1 MPLRFE
7 DHRDH
12 LKSLRR
18 VALQSADA
26 GAAVER
32 SLRLRGQTLY
42 VGRERLRIARSTR
55 LYLVALGKAAPAM
68 ADAARCIL
76 GANLTAGI
84 VTTLPPHTG
93 PSLPPGLQSDE
104 RIQLVSTGHPLPD
117 QGSLAAGQAAAHLLR
132 AARPGDLLLA
142 LVSGGGSAMFELLS
156 PGIGLEDLRRLND
169 LLLKSGAPIEALN
182 VVRRALS
189 LVKAGGLARLA
200 APARTVGLI
209 LSDVVGDRLSAIASG
224 PTVLRRADRSAAR
237 RVLEAYSLW
246 ERAPGAVRRVL
257 DAQDCQ
263 PGEARTFA
271 PRPINLLVGSNRRVV
286 EAVAREAEAMGFTVR
301 IITRRMRG
309 EAREVGV
316 GLARRLLRAPRPSC
330 LVMGGETTVTVRDG
344 GHGGRNQELALA
356 AALALEGTP
365 GLAVMTLATDGIDG
379 PTDAAGAVVTGE
391 TPSLARALGPAPEDA
406 LARHD
411 SHPLLDACGA
421 LLRTGPT
428 GTNLGDLV
436 VGLAYPPGT

>member
-7 DHRDH
+7 DHWDH
-12 LKSLRR
+12 LERLRR
-18 VALQSADA
+18 AALQAADA

-42 VGRERLRIARSTR
+42 VGRERLRIAPSTR
-55 LYLVALGKAAPAM
+55 LYLVAIGKAAPAM
-68 ADAARCIL
+68 ADAACRIL
-76 GANLTAGI
+76 STNLTAGI

-93 PSLPPGLQSDE
+93 PSLPPGLQNDE

-117 QGSLAAGQAAAHLLR
+117 HGSLAAGQAAAHLLR

-156 PGIGLEDLRRLND
+156 SGIGLHELRRLND

-182 VVRRALS
+182 DVRRALS

-209 LSDVVGDRLSAIASG
+209 LSDVVGNRLSAIASG
-224 PTVLRRADRSAAR
+224 PTVLRRADRAAAR
-237 RVLEAYSLW
+237 RVLEACSLW
-246 ERAPGAVRRVL
+246 ERAPSAVRRVL
-257 DAQDCQ
+257 DARDWQQ
-263 PGEARTFA
+263 GQVRTVA
-271 PRPINLLVGSNRRVV
+271 PRPINLLVGSNRQVV
-286 EAVAREAEAMGFTVR
+286 ETVAREAEAMGFAVS
-301 IITRRMRG
+301 ILTRRMRG
-309 EAREVGV
+309 EAREVGE
-316 GLARRLLRAPRPSC
+316 GLARRLSRAPRPSC

-344 GHGGRNQELALA
+344 GQGGRNQELALA

-365 GLAVMTLATDGIDG
+365 GLAVMALATDGIDG

-391 TPSLARALGPAPEDA
+391 TAPRACSLSLDPEGALR
-406 LARHD
+406 RHD
-411 SHPLLDACGA
+411 SYPLLDACGA

-436 VGLAYPPGT
+436 VGLAYPSGA